1 MADVTPERPPAL
13 IRDPEGPLEL
23 RPPRVQDAPALVEA
37 IRESL
42 PELKG
47 FMPWAHWEENNTV
60 AAQYTRL
67 ADQSAAYWKGKD
79 YLYHLFEPGEER
91 LLGSVGLHRRALNA
105 RAVEVGYWGRTS
117 AAGRG
122 LCTRAVQALLVVA
135 FERFGFK
142 RVQCGFDLANEA
154 SARVNA
160 KVGFRVEGD
169 LRDYGPA
176 GTAAMRADGWRA
188 EEVNRMTSISPDEA
202 RAQPWFAPTL
212 ARVELLDWL
221 GQPV

>member
-1 MADVTPERPPAL
+1 MDVTPDRPPTL

-37 IRESL
+37 IQESL

-67 ADQSAAYWKGKD
+67 ADQSAAYWRGED
-79 YLYHLFEPGEER
+79 YLYHLFDPDER
-91 LLGSVGLHRRALNA
+91 LLGCVGLHRRALNA
-105 RAVEVGYWGRTS
+105 RAVEVGYWVRTS

-122 LCTRAVQALLVVA
+122 VCTRAVQAALVVA
-135 FERFGFK
+135 FEHFDFL
-142 RVQCGFDLANEA
+142 RVQCGFDIGNTA

-160 KVGFRVEGD
+160 KVGFRIEGD
-169 LRDYGPA
+169 LRNYGPA
-176 GTAAMRADGWRA
+176 GTAAMRAAGWRS
-188 EEVNRMTSISPDEA
+188 EDVNRMTSMSPEEA
-202 RAQPWFAPTL
+202 RAQAWYAPTL
-212 ARVELLDWL
+212 ARIELRDWL
-221 GQPV
+221 GEPV